1 VNLCH
6 WADKEGMIYTMENN
20 EVSAEIINLLKI
32 QRHDFVNHLQVI
44 HALLQLGRT
53 EKALIYIEEL
63 AKDSR
68 LISDTLKVHEEQC
81 AKAQQV

>member
-1 VNLCH
+1 
-6 WADKEGMIYTMENN
+6 ME
-20 EVSAEIINLLKI
+20 EHEMDAESVNLLKI

-53 EKALIYIEEL
+53 EKALAYIEEL

-68 LISDTLKVHEEQC
+68 LISNTLAIYEEQSENVKK
-81 AKAQQV
+81 AK

>member
-1 VNLCH
+1 M
-6 WADKEGMIYTMENN
+6 D
-20 EVSAEIINLLKI
+20 AESVNLLKI

-53 EKALIYIEEL
+53 EKALAYIEEL

-68 LISDTLKVHEEQC
+68 LISNTLAIYEEQSENVKK
-81 AKAQQV
+81 AK

>member
-1 VNLCH
+1 
-6 WADKEGMIYTMENN
+6 MENH
-20 EVSAEIINLLKI
+20 EIDSESVNLLKI
-32 QRHDFVNHLQVI
+32 QRHDFINHLQVI

-68 LISDTLKVHEEQC
+68 LISDTLARYEEQGRNIK
-81 AKAQQV
+81 KA

>member
-1 VNLCH
+1 MDN
-6 WADKEGMIYTMENN
+6 D
-20 EVSAEIINLLKI
+20 EVGAESINLLKI

-53 EKALIYIEEL
+53 EKALAYIEEL

-68 LISDTLKVHEEQC
+68 LISDTLKIHEEQR
-81 AKAQQV
+81 ANLKKA

>member
-1 VNLCH
+1 MDNHEVSEESVNL
-6 WADKEGMIYTMENN
+6 
-20 EVSAEIINLLKI
+20 LRI

-53 EKALIYIEEL
+53 QKALTYIEEL

-68 LISDTLKVHEEQC
+68 LISDTLKIHEEAC
-81 AKAQQV
+81 NHVKKA

>member
-1 VNLCH
+1 
-6 WADKEGMIYTMENN
+6 MENH
-20 EVSAEIINLLKI
+20 EVDAESVNLLKI

-53 EKALIYIEEL
+53 EKALTYIEEL

-68 LISDTLKVHEEQC
+68 LISNTLAIYEEQDLNIKK
-81 AKAQQV
+81 AK

>member
-1 VNLCH
+1 
-6 WADKEGMIYTMENN
+6 MEND
-20 EVSAEIINLLKI
+20 EAGADRVHLLTI

-53 EKALIYIEEL
+53 EKALAYIEEL

-68 LISDTLKVHEEQC
+68 LISDTLKTYEEQR
-81 AKAQQV
+81 AKLKKA

>member
-1 VNLCH
+1 
-6 WADKEGMIYTMENN
+6 MENH
-20 EVSAEIINLLKI
+20 EVNAEIINLLKI

-53 EKALIYIEEL
+53 EKALTYIEEL

-81 AKAQQV
+81 AKAQKA

>member
-1 VNLCH
+1 
-6 WADKEGMIYTMENN
+6 MEHH
-20 EVSAEIINLLKI
+20 EVDAESVNLLKI

-53 EKALIYIEEL
+53 EKALTYIEEL

-68 LISDTLKVHEEQC
+68 LISNTLAIYEEQDLNIKK
-81 AKAQQV
+81 AK

>member
-1 VNLCH
+1 
-6 WADKEGMIYTMENN
+6 MENHEVN
-20 EVSAEIINLLKI
+20 EEIMDLLKI

-53 EKALIYIEEL
+53 EKALVYIDEL

-68 LISDTLKVHEEQC
+68 LISDTLKIHEEQC
-81 AKAQQV
+81 VNVKKA

>member
-1 VNLCH
+1 MGEH
-6 WADKEGMIYTMENN
+6 
-20 EVSAEIINLLKI
+20 EVSEESVNLLKI

-68 LISDTLKVHEEQC
+68 LISDTLTIHEEQC
-81 AKAQQV
+81 AKTKKA

>member
-1 VNLCH
+1 
-6 WADKEGMIYTMENN
+6 MENN
-20 EVSAEIINLLKI
+20 EVSAEIINVLKI

-53 EKALIYIEEL
+53 EKALIYIEDL

-68 LISDTLKVHEEQC
+68 LISDTLKIHEEQC
-81 AKAQQV
+81 AQTTKA

>member
-1 VNLCH
+1 
-6 WADKEGMIYTMENN
+6 MENN
-20 EVSAEIINLLKI
+20 EVGAESVNLLKI

-53 EKALIYIEEL
+53 EKALTYIEEL

-68 LISDTLKVHEEQC
+68 LISDTLKIHEEQC
-81 AKAQQV
+81 AKLRKA

>member
-1 VNLCH
+1 
-6 WADKEGMIYTMENN
+6 MENH
-20 EVSAEIINLLKI
+20 EVNAESINLLKI

-68 LISDTLKVHEEQC
+68 LISDTLKIHEEQC
-81 AKAQQV
+81 AKAQKA

>member
-1 VNLCH
+1 
-6 WADKEGMIYTMENN
+6 MEKH
-20 EVSAEIINLLKI
+20 EVDEESVNLLKI

-53 EKALIYIEEL
+53 QKALTYIEEL

-68 LISDTLKVHEEQC
+68 LISDTLKIHEEQC
-81 AKAQQV
+81 VKAQKV